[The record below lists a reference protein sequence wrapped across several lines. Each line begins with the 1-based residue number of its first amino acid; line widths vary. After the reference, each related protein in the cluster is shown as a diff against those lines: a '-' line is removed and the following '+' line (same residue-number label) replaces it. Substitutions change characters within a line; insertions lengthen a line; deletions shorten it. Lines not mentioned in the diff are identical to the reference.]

1 MPLFCWHSV
10 LGLVSLA
17 KFSEVGGCS
26 SRDNQCKCM
35 VQAVWRCWPPSLHS
49 SVRSL
54 YAEMFQPLGVT
65 REDFVTLLRD
75 ST

>member
-1 MPLFCWHSV
+1 
-10 LGLVSLA
+10 
-17 KFSEVGGCS
+17 
-26 SRDNQCKCM
+26 M